1 MKVLKVYL
9 LIILFI
15 FVFAFNLDSQELQ
28 KSDGKEKTLT
38 LIEALNNGE
47 VSSVKIESL
56 GTDQVKLIIEGKEGL
71 KIEVPKGKINLGFIK
86 DGKIRTKGWR
96 TYTVYS
102 PEEIQMKHYLQI
114 GSDDL
119 EKSEGL
125 SLIMNEAL
133 IISIPQDKKREF
145 LVKGYVEINVPI
157 GFTGFPLA
165 GVSGIITTGVN
176 YQKIGIKHERPP
188 EQGT

>member
-119 EKSEGL
+119 EKS
-125 SLIMNEAL
+125 
-133 IISIPQDKKREF
+133 
-145 LVKGYVEINVPI
+145 
-157 GFTGFPLA
+157 
-165 GVSGIITTGVN
+165 
-176 YQKIGIKHERPP
+176 
-188 EQGT
+188 